1 MEIKFVPS
9 LIAKNNIMSYS
20 SIHKKLEN
28 KKTIILD
35 GGMGAELEKN
45 GAKMDEKMW
54 CGKCSVDHPELVR
67 KIHEDYINAGADVI
81 TTNTYSTTPISMR
94 QYGYEDSI
102 EKFNKKSVQVAK
114 EAIKNSSKDVAL
126 AGSVSTFGN
135 FYKLGLKAMIPGFD
149 EQLKIL
155 SGEGVDLI
163 ILEAMSSQADIVE
176 TMLNCSTKVNI
187 PVWLSV
193 SCVMDDQK
201 NIMLGYNDTI
211 DSDTHV
217 YENFETSINNFKKL
231 HSGPILVAHSDINIT
246 GKAIETAKKNYNGI
260 VGAYPNKGYYEK
272 PHWRFVD
279 DMTPTGYLNEVR
291 SWIKNGAQIIGGCCG
306 IGVEEI
312 KAISIL
318 KN

>member
-9 LIAKNNIMSYS
+9 QIAKSNTMSYS
-20 SIHKKLEN
+20 SIHEKLED

-54 CGKCSVDHPELVR
+54 CGKCSVDQPELVR

-155 SGEGVDLI
+155 TGEGVDLI
-163 ILEAMSSQADIVE
+163 ILEAMSCLLYTSPSPRD
-176 TMLNCSTKVNI
+176 
-187 PVWLSV
+187 SV
-193 SCVMDDQK
+193 VSRMP
-201 NIMLGYNDTI
+201 
-211 DSDTHV
+211 S
-217 YENFETSINNFKKL
+217 S
-231 HSGPILVAHSDINIT
+231 A
-246 GKAIETAKKNYNGI
+246 
-260 VGAYPNKGYYEK
+260 
-272 PHWRFVD
+272 
-279 DMTPTGYLNEVR
+279 
-291 SWIKNGAQIIGGCCG
+291 
-306 IGVEEI
+306 
-312 KAISIL
+312 
-318 KN
+318 

>member
-1 MEIKFVPS
+1 
-9 LIAKNNIMSYS
+9 MSYT
-20 SIHKKLEN
+20 SIKTKLEN
-28 KKTIILD
+28 NKIIILD

-45 GAKMDEKMW
+45 GAHMDKNMW

-67 KIHEDYINAGADVI
+67 KVHEDYINAGADVI

-102 EKFNKKSVQVAK
+102 EKFNQKSVKIAR
-114 EAIKNSSKDVAL
+114 EAIENTNKETAL

-135 FYKLGLKAMIPGFD
+135 FYKLGIKAMIPGFH

-155 SGEGVDLI
+155 SEAGVDLI

-176 TMLNCSTKVNI
+176 AMLNCSTKVNI

-231 HSGPILVAHSDINIT
+231 HNGPILVAHSDINIT
-246 GKAIETAKKNYNGI
+246 GKAIKTAKKNYDGI

-279 DMTPTGYLNEVR
+279 DMTPTGYLNEVK

-306 IGVEEI
+306 IGVDEI

>member
-9 LIAKNNIMSYS
+9 QIAKNNTMSYS

-114 EAIKNSSKDVAL
+114 EAIR
-126 AGSVSTFGN
+126 
-135 FYKLGLKAMIPGFD
+135 
-149 EQLKIL
+149 L
-155 SGEGVDLI
+155 S
-163 ILEAMSSQADIVE
+163 
-176 TMLNCSTKVNI
+176 
-187 PVWLSV
+187 
-193 SCVMDDQK
+193 
-201 NIMLGYNDTI
+201 
-211 DSDTHV
+211 
-217 YENFETSINNFKKL
+217 
-231 HSGPILVAHSDINIT
+231 
-246 GKAIETAKKNYNGI
+246 
-260 VGAYPNKGYYEK
+260 
-272 PHWRFVD
+272 FVD
-279 DMTPTGYLNEVR
+279 ILAPPNTATEFLTSFLTFDKALSSSSSNRPAQASLEKVITPVVD
-291 SWIKNGAQIIGGCCG
+291 A
-306 IGVEEI
+306 
-312 KAISIL
+312 
-318 KN
+318 